1 MKALTIASVA
11 VLGLYCLLLTV
22 LALATQTP
30 GVHPLAA
37 QALMEEDI
45 ARHH

>member
-11 VLGLYCLLLTV
+11 VLGLYCLLLTM

-30 GVHPLAA
+30 GVHPLAGL
-37 QALMEEDI
+37 ALIKEDI
-45 ARHH
+45 GRHR